1 MTSEHREMF
10 AAYSVILLCLVA
22 ASQSA
27 PPVCEK
33 LVQPLDQ
40 LDSRHL
46 EGGLAFIA
54 GSINNSLIMQA
65 LKVRDSITA
74 YFSNSSETEFSYTQ
88 INRIAGQCQH
98 RHYNISIQDSTF
110 TFEVGYRFQLN
121 GSFLYTSCP
130 DCVVMR
136 WIVRS
141 TRRNTDDLYLLSR
154 RRTLRQ
160 EEMEEFTAQAGCLQL
175 PSPVVMDPTKKLC
188 LEHPQSRPTNST
200 SSEEKKKRDGHGR
213 RP

>member
-1 MTSEHREMF
+1 MF

-27 PPVCEK
+27 PPACEK

-40 LDSRHL
+40 VDPRHL

-54 GSINNSLIMQA
+54 GSVNNSLIMEA

-74 YFSNSSETEFSYTQ
+74 YFSNTSETEFSYIQ
-88 INRIAGQCQH
+88 INRIADRCLH
-98 RHYNISIQDSTF
+98 HHYNISLQDSTF
-110 TFEVGYRFQLN
+110 TFDVADRFKLK
-121 GSFLYTSCP
+121 GAFLYTSCP

-136 WIVRS
+136 WVVRS

-154 RRTLRQ
+154 RRELRQ

-188 LEHPQSRPTNST
+188 PEHSRSQPT
-200 SSEEKKKRDGHGR
+200 DGTGSD
-213 RP
+213 